1 MNFNPN
7 SSFLFVLAAL
17 VILFVIAQSV
27 FFLVRGL
34 RRAKEIGM
42 DMKQIRKIIVS
53 TAVFTI
59 APAVSILLG
68 VVTLSKFLGLPLPWV
83 RLSVVG
89 AITYEL
95 PAATSTATVFGLSLA
110 ETITDPK
117 VFSAIAWVMTLGIM
131 PSIILVPLLIRKIQ
145 KGLVS
150 MKNKDSRWSDIFS
163 TALFLGMISAFLGM
177 VFSDIRNGLA
187 GWIPI
192 FVLLFS
198 SLLMGIC
205 GLCVKKFRMKWLE
218 NYALPVSM
226 LGAMAFA
233 CVITPW
239 II

>member
-1 MNFNPN
+1 
-7 SSFLFVLAAL
+7 
-17 VILFVIAQSV
+17 
-27 FFLVRGL
+27 
-34 RRAKEIGM
+34 
-42 DMKQIRKIIVS
+42 
-53 TAVFTI
+53 
-59 APAVSILLG
+59 
-68 VVTLSKFLGLPLPWV
+68 
-83 RLSVVG
+83 
-89 AITYEL
+89 
-95 PAATSTATVFGLSLA
+95 
-110 ETITDPK
+110 
-117 VFSAIAWVMTLGIM
+117 
-131 PSIILVPLLIRKIQ
+131 
-145 KGLVS
+145 

-198 SLLMGIC
+198 ALLMGVC